1 MVKMD
6 QNALNQA
13 ISLLAQSDV
22 VAIPTETVY
31 GLAARIDRPEGID
44 RIFTTKERPDFDP
57 LIVHV
62 AGIDQAKSCTLE
74 WNEIAQK
81 LAEAFW
87 PGPLTLV
94 LKKAPHINPKITSG
108 LESVGLRCPN
118 HPITLNLI
126 KKTGP
131 LAAPSANRFGKTSP
145 TSALHVRHEFA
156 DKVFILDGGSCTIGI
171 ESTVVG
177 VFNDHLEVYRPG
189 MITPSM
195 LAEASGVNTVVKES
209 PVAPG
214 ALKHHYMPDVPMY
227 LVNSPDTPAQLKTKK
242 IAHITLNEDASIAAR
257 ELYQVMREAC
267 QEKIEAIVLHQKMS
281 QTGEKWD
288 AVWNRVHKAITP
300 LSSLG

>member
-1 MVKMD
+1 MD
-6 QNALNQA
+6 QNSLNQA
-13 ISLLAQSDV
+13 ISLLTQSDV

-62 AGIDQAKSCTLE
+62 ASIDQAKECALT
-74 WNEIAQK
+74 WNDLAQK
-81 LAEAFW
+81 LAEKFW

-94 LKKAPHINPKITSG
+94 VKKAGHINNKITSG

-118 HPITLNLI
+118 HPIALELI
-126 KKTGP
+126 SHTGP

-145 TSALHVRHEFA
+145 TSAAHVAHEFK
-156 DKVFILDGGSCTIGI
+156 DQVFILDGGACDIGI

-177 VFNDHLEVYRPG
+177 VFDDHLEVYRPG
-189 MITPSM
+189 MITPTM
-195 LAEASGVNTVVKES
+195 LAQASGKRVDVKES

-227 LVNSPDTPAQLKTKK
+227 LLHEENLPKILENKTL
-242 IAHITLNEDASIAAR
+242 AHITLNDDATIAAR
-257 ELYQVMREAC
+257 ELYQSMREAC
-267 QEKIEAIVLHQKMS
+267 INPIDAIVLHKKSNQV
-281 QTGEKWD
+281 GEKWD